1 MMAAEPICS
10 HNTATKA
17 QQPSGVKLRSAKPP
31 RPLCAFAIKHQDRST
46 PIMLVSWS
54 IRSSK
59 EEKKARFFLLRH
71 VGKWSVFIR
80 WEACACVWAL
90 INRNDSIVFLQQVT
104 AGFGFMVS
112 RSGLK
117 QCQDKPPPKATDV
130 CWKSHLYAAILFCW
144 MCFVGSV
151 TAAWTLGQ
159 SKSSPNRGSTA
170 FCCFLAINGQWW
182 RVRERLQSQLRV
194 FDRYVA
200 ATNGHFYDQ
209 WSADYFQE
217 KSINSV
223 KYQQSE
229 AQRLWMATKAATF

>member
-90 INRNDSIVFLQQVT
+90 INRNDSIVFFSRWPRALASWSHALGWNNVKTNHPPRQPMS
-104 AGFGFMVS
+104 AGNPICT
-112 RSGLK
+112 L
-117 QCQDKPPPKATDV
+117 
-130 CWKSHLYAAILFCW
+130 LFC
-144 MCFVGSV
+144 
-151 TAAWTLGQ
+151 
-159 SKSSPNRGSTA
+159 
-170 FCCFLAINGQWW
+170 
-182 RVRERLQSQLRV
+182 
-194 FDRYVA
+194 
-200 ATNGHFYDQ
+200 
-209 WSADYFQE
+209 SAGCV
-217 KSINSV
+217 SW
-223 KYQQSE
+223 E
-229 AQRLWMATKAATF
+229 A